1 MDMKRKFMQ
10 RMNVKTKGFPTLF
23 GQSAIERICSV
34 AHYIIIG
41 VPGDGN
47 EGKCLLNLVIC
58 FL

>member
-1 MDMKRKFMQ
+1 MKRKFMQ
-10 RMNVKTKGFPTLF
+10 RMDVKTKGFPTLF
-23 GQSAIERICSV
+23 GQSAIECICSV